1 MKKNLSLS
9 LFLLIA
15 VAALAGGYY
24 VYQHNYHNAPSA
36 PMQPASGSP
45 DAASS
50 AALFK
55 AGFNDLAAIRQPLAQ
70 WRGKV
75 LVVNFWATWC
85 PPCRTEIPEFIKLQ
99 TQYGTQGLQFVGI
112 AIDETAKVQAFADEV
127 GINYPV
133 LVGDL
138 EAVALSQATG
148 NRLGGLPYTVVV
160 DRSGKIVATELGGL
174 TGAKLEALIKPLL
187 SAAPSK

>member
-1 MKKNLSLS
+1 MMKKNLSLI
-9 LFLLIA
+9 LFVLIGLL
-15 VAALAGGYY
+15 ALGGGYY
-24 VYQHNYHNAPSA
+24 VYQHNRP
-36 PMQPASGSP
+36 QPAPAQAAMDSG
-45 DAASS
+45 AA
-50 AALFK
+50 ATTLFK
-55 AGFNDLAAIRQPLAQ
+55 AGFKDLAGIRQPLSR

-99 TQYGTQGLQFVGI
+99 TKYGAQGLQFVGI
-112 AIDETAKVQAFADEV
+112 AIDETAKVQAFSDQM

-138 EAVALSQATG
+138 DAVALSQATG
-148 NRLGGLPYTVVV
+148 NRLGGLPYTLIL

-174 TGAKLEALIKPLL
+174 STAKLEATLEPLL
-187 SAAPSK
+187 ATH